1 MYRKF
6 IAVALGLISIISVSA
21 QERMKQIDDR
31 MIDGFRR
38 EVKSVRDARYLS
50 GDMLEVGLDREL
62 VASYDTTCT
71 YRVSRNKVTDQ
82 SKSGRCWLFS
92 TLNILRDEMIKKYDM
107 GHFEFSQ
114 TYGMFWDVLEKSNR
128 FLENVID
135 NRKQPIDSRIND
147 FLFKK
152 PIGDGGH
159 FANAAH
165 VIDKYGAVPQEIMPE
180 MYASLDN
187 KWLMNTVR
195 TALRRYGLMLRDADR
210 KDIQSIKE
218 KALSDIYNILA
229 CNLGEPPTEF
239 EWTLKDKNGNVLST
253 KKYTPLSFRD
263 EFVRP
268 DLEKD
273 YVIFMDDPTRP
284 YYRMYSVSNS
294 RNCYEYPDWTFLN
307 VPAAELLEM
316 GVESLKHDIMF
327 YFSADTDAS
336 AVMIGGIYDVAL
348 YDFGGDFGA
357 DLSMTKEEMVRSC
370 EIKSVHAIAMA
381 GVKLGEDGK
390 PVKWLVENSFGEIR
404 GWDGYVVMQN
414 EWLETYLFRLVV
426 ERRFVPEKLI
436 RMLDQKPKVI
446 PQWNPTY

>member
-1 MYRKF
+1 MYTKF
-6 IAVALGLISIISVSA
+6 IAVTLGLISIISVSA
-21 QERMKQIDDR
+21 QDRIKSIDER

-38 EVKSVRDARYLS
+38 EVKSDRDARFLA
-50 GDMLEVGLDREL
+50 GDMLEVGLNREL

-71 YRVSRNKVTDQ
+71 YRVSYNKVTDQ

-92 TLNILRDEMIKKYDM
+92 TLNILRDEVIKKYDL
-107 GHFEFSQ
+107 GNFEFSQ

-135 NRKQPIDSRIND
+135 NRKKPIDSRIND

-165 VIDKYGAVPQEIMPE
+165 IMDKYGVVPQEIMPE

-195 TALRRYGLMLRDADR
+195 TALRRYGLMLRDADK
-210 KDIQSIKE
+210 KDIQAVKE

-229 CNLGEPPTEF
+229 SNLGEPPTEF
-239 EWTLKDKNGNVLST
+239 EWTLKDKNGKEIST

-273 YVIFMDDPTRP
+273 YVIFMDDPTKP
-284 YYRMYSVSNS
+284 YYKMYSVSNS
-294 RNCYEYPDWTFLN
+294 RNCYEYTDWTFLN

-316 GVESLKHDIMF
+316 GVESLKHDTMF

-348 YDFGGDFGA
+348 YDFGGAFGA
-357 DLSMTKEEMVRSC
+357 DLSMTKEEMIRSC
-370 EIKSVHAIAMA
+370 EIKSAHAIAMT

-426 ERRFVPEKLI
+426 ERRFVPQKLVQ
-436 RMLDQKPKVI
+436 MLNQKPKVI

>member
-1 MYRKF
+1 MYSKF
-6 IAVALGLISIISVSA
+6 IAVTLGLISIISVSA
-21 QERMKQIDDR
+21 QERIKSIDER

-38 EVKSVRDARYLS
+38 EVKSDRDARFLE
-50 GDMLEVGLDREL
+50 GDMLEVGLNREL
-62 VASYDTTCT
+62 VASFDTTCT
-71 YRVSRNKVTDQ
+71 YRVSYNKVTDQ

-107 GHFEFSQ
+107 GNFEFSQ

-135 NRKQPIDSRIND
+135 NRKKPIDSRIND

-165 VIDKYGAVPQEIMPE
+165 IMDKYGVVPQEIMPE

-195 TALRRYGLMLRDADR
+195 TALRRYGLMLRDADK
-210 KDIQSIKE
+210 KDIQSVKE
-218 KALSDIYNILA
+218 KALSDIYNILVS
-229 CNLGEPPTEF
+229 NLGEPPTEF
-239 EWTLKDKNGNVLST
+239 EWTLKNKNGKEIST

-263 EFVRP
+263 EFVNH

-273 YVIFMDDPTRP
+273 YVIFMDDPTKP
-284 YYRMYSVSNS
+284 YYKMYRVSNS
-294 RNCYEYPDWTFLN
+294 RNCYEYADWTFLN

-316 GVESLKHDIMF
+316 GVESLKHDTMF

-348 YDFGGDFGA
+348 YDFGGAFGA
-357 DLSMTKEEMVRSC
+357 DLSMTKEEMIRSC
-370 EIKSVHAIAMA
+370 EIKSAHAIAMA

-426 ERRFVPEKLI
+426 ERRFVPNKLVQ
-436 RMLDQKPKVI
+436 MLNQKPKVI

>member
-38 EVKSVRDARYLS
+38 EVKPVRNACYLS

-71 YRVSRNKVTDQ
+71 YRVSYNKVTDQ

-107 GHFEFSQ
+107 GNFEFSQ

-135 NRKQPIDSRIND
+135 NRKKPIDSRIND

-165 VIDKYGAVPQEIMPE
+165 IIDKYGLVPQEIMPE

-195 TALRRYGLMLRDADR
+195 TALRRYGLKLRDAD
-210 KDIQSIKE
+210 KKEIQSVKE
-218 KALSDIYNILA
+218 KALLDIYNILT

-239 EWTLKDKNGNVLST
+239 EWTLKDKDGKVIST

-263 EFVRP
+263 EFVRH

-273 YVIFMDDPTRP
+273 YVIFMDDPTKP
-284 YYRMYSVSNS
+284 YYRMYSVCNS

-316 GVESLKHDIMF
+316 GVESLKHDTMF

-348 YDFGGDFGA
+348 YNFGGDFGA

-370 EIKSVHAIAMA
+370 EIKSLHAIAMA

-414 EWLETYLFRLVV
+414 KWLETYLFRLVV

>member
-21 QERMKQIDDR
+21 QERMKPIDDR

-38 EVKSVRDARYLS
+38 EVKPVRNARYLS

-71 YRVSRNKVTDQ
+71 YRVSYNKVTDQ

-107 GHFEFSQ
+107 GNFEFSQ

-135 NRKQPIDSRIND
+135 NRKKPIDSRIND

-159 FANAAH
+159 FLNAAH
-165 VIDKYGAVPQEIMPE
+165 IIDKYGLVPQEIMPE

-195 TALRRYGLMLRDADR
+195 TALRRYGLMLRDAD
-210 KDIQSIKE
+210 KKEIQSVKE
-218 KALSDIYNILA
+218 KALLDIYNILT

-239 EWTLKDKNGNVLST
+239 EWTLKDKDGKVIST

-273 YVIFMDDPTRP
+273 YVIFMDDPTKP
-284 YYRMYSVSNS
+284 YYRMYSVCNS

-316 GVESLKHDIMF
+316 GVESLKHDTMF

-348 YDFGGDFGA
+348 YNFGGDFGA

-414 EWLETYLFRLVV
+414 KWLETYLFRLVV

>member
-1 MYRKF
+1 MYKKF
-6 IAVALGLISIISVSA
+6 IAVALGLISVVSVSA
-21 QERMKQIDDR
+21 QERMKSIDDR
-31 MIDGFRR
+31 MIEGFRR
-38 EVKSVRDARYLS
+38 EVKSDRDVRYLA

-71 YRVSRNKVTDQ
+71 YRVSYNKVTDQ

-107 GHFEFSQ
+107 GNFEFSQ

-135 NRKQPIDSRIND
+135 NRKKTIDSRIND

-159 FANAAH
+159 FGNAAH
-165 VIDKYGAVPQEIMPE
+165 IMDKYGVVPQEIMPE
-180 MYASLDN
+180 KYASLDN

-195 TALRRYGLMLRDADR
+195 TALRRYGLMLREADK

-239 EWTLKDKNGNVLST
+239 EWTLKDKNGKMIST
-253 KKYTPLSFRD
+253 KTYTPLSFRD
-263 EFVRP
+263 EFVNH
-268 DLEKD
+268 DLEKE

-316 GVESLKHDIMF
+316 GVESLKHDTMF

-348 YDFGGDFGA
+348 YDFGGAFGA

-370 EIKSVHAIAMA
+370 EIKSAHAIAMA
-381 GVKLGEDGK
+381 GVELGEDGK
-390 PVKWLVENSFGEIR
+390 PLKWLVENSFGEIR

-426 ERRFVPEKLI
+426 ERRFVHEKLI
-436 RMLDQKPKVI
+436 PMLNQKPKMI